1 MKNLHVFTNKF
12 PFIDSGEDTFL
23 ISEMTILSKDFNI
36 IFYVKHKGTLQT
48 NLPFKFKVCQ
58 ELIYKKK
65 NTVKISSNLVSII
78 LKELVFN
85 PQLIFNKSKVKELM
99 VILSDILENSNSFLN
114 FFLNKK
120 FNINNDIFYT
130 YWFDEWNNI
139 LCYARKKNNYFKKFK
154 LISRTHGFDL
164 YDYRSNYYKIPF
176 RKNQLN
182 YTDKIISISFDGYK
196 YLINK
201 YPILKSKF
209 SFSRLGTDLIGQ
221 NPFNYS
227 DTFVIVSCSSF
238 IHLKRIDRIVKLLSL
253 LKIKV
258 KWYHFGGGPLFEM
271 IKSSTEN
278 LEENI
283 SVKLLGKVNNNKIL
297 NFYSITPI
305 NLFINL
311 SESEGIPV
319 SIMEAISF
327 SIPVIATD
335 VGGVSEIVTE
345 ETGLLFNKN
354 PNLDKIAELIN
365 NFSEENIFSLKFR
378 TKIYNFWKKNYNSKF
393 NFQNFSNK
401 IKDLHNVETNER
413 VC

>member
-12 PFIDSGEDTFL
+12 PYINSGEDTFL
-23 ISEMTILSKDFNI
+23 IPEMTVLSKDFNI
-36 IFYVKHKGTLQT
+36 IFYVKNKGNLLN
-48 NLPFKFKVCQ
+48 NLPFKFTVCHD
-58 ELIYKKK
+58 LKYMK
-65 NTVKISSNLVSII
+65 NNTFKISLNLIFII
-78 LKELVFN
+78 LNELFFN
-85 PQLIFNKSKVKELM
+85 PKLIFSKSKVKELL

-114 FFLNKK
+114 FFISKR
-120 FNINNDIFYT
+120 FNTNNDIFYT

-139 LCYARKKNNYFKKFK
+139 LSYARKKNNDFKKFK

-164 YDYRSNYYKIPF
+164 YDYRSKYYKIPF

-182 YTDKIISISFDGYK
+182 YTDKIVSISFDGYK
-196 YLINK
+196 YLTNK
-201 YPILKSKF
+201 YPQLKSKF
-209 SFSRLGTDLIGQ
+209 SFSRLGTDLMGQ

-227 DTFVIVSCSSF
+227 GTFVMVSCSSF
-238 IHLKRIDRIVKLLSL
+238 VHLKRIDRIVELLSL
-253 LKIKV
+253 LRIKV
-258 KWYHFGGGPLFEM
+258 KWYHFGEGPLFEM

-283 SVKLLGKVNNNKIL
+283 SVKLLGKVNNNDIL
-297 NFYSITPI
+297 NFYSITPV

-327 SIPVIATD
+327 SIPIIATD

-354 PNLDKIAELIN
+354 PNLDKIADLIN
-365 NFSEENIFSLKFR
+365 NFSEENIFSSKFR
-378 TKIYNFWKKNYNSKF
+378 MKVYNFWKKNYYSKS
-393 NFQNFSNK
+393 NFQNFCTH
-401 IKDLHNVETNER
+401 IKDFHNIETNER
-413 VC
+413 VF